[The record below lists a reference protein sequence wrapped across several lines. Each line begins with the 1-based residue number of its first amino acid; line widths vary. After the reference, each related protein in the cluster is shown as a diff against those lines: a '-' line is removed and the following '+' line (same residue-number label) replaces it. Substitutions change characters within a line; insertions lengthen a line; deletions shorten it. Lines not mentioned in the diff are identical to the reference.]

1 MDKLKKDRFKEN
13 SIALYTIM
21 RREITRFIRIWTQ
34 TFLPSVISIALYFA
48 IFGNLIGPRIGE
60 MSGYS
65 YIDYL
70 VPGLIMMAIITN
82 AYANVVGSFFTAKF
96 QRNIEEMLV
105 SPMPNTVILWGYVL
119 GGVVR
124 GVIIGILV
132 TLVSL
137 IFTSLH
143 VQHIGITLTVGVLT
157 ALLFSLAGLVNGI
170 YAKKFDDINIVP
182 TFILTPLTY
191 LGGVFY
197 SVNMLHEFWRAL
209 TYANPIFYMVN
220 AFRYGMLGQSDID
233 VTVALAVIIGF
244 IIILYITCL
253 VLLRRGV
260 GIRT

>member
-1 MDKLKKDRFKEN
+1 MLRLKEN
-13 SIALYTIM
+13 AIALYTIV

-34 TFLPSVISIALYFA
+34 TFLPSIISIALYFV

-60 MSGYS
+60 MSGYR

-82 AYANVVGSFFTAKF
+82 AYANVVGSFFTSKF

-105 SPMPNTVILWGYVL
+105 SPMPNFVILWGYVL

-124 GVIIGILV
+124 GVIVGLLV
-132 TLVSL
+132 TIVSL
-137 IFTSLH
+137 FFTKLTVEH
-143 VQHIGITLTVGVLT
+143 LGITLIVGILT

-170 YAKKFDDINIVP
+170 FAKKFDDINLVP
-182 TFILTPLTY
+182 TFVLTPLTY

-197 SVNMLHEFWRAL
+197 SVNLLPEFWNRV
-209 TYANPIFYMVN
+209 TYANPVFYMVN
-220 AFRYGMLGQSDID
+220 AFRYGMLGFSDID
-233 VTVALAVIIGF
+233 VGLSISVIILF
-244 IIILYITCL
+244 IVVLYGIAL
-253 VLLRRGV
+253 WLLRSGV